1 MWYLWKAVYTWRIT
15 DLSFIIEEMIEAYD
29 NDLFNRVRNRIH
41 CLSSLLPPFNPANYM
56 FNLRPRGHDLSL
68 PSVRKALFK
77 NSFIMRA
84 LFKYK

>member
-1 MWYLWKAVYTWRIT
+1 VNEQRKQSINQSII
-15 DLSFIIEEMIEAYD
+15 SFITQLTNRNTSTDMI
-29 NDLFNRVRNRIH
+29 
-41 CLSSLLPPFNPANYM
+41 PPSNPAHYT

-68 PSVRKALFK
+68 PSVKKVLFN